1 MILRR
6 GQARLAGRC
15 GASVK
20 SRNTATAQKN
30 PAFGGPNRPTG
41 FVAALAR
48 YPVSRVAARACP
60 DEPTWPI
67 ESIPYNHEPL

>member
-15 GASVK
+15 GASAN

-48 YPVSRVAARACP
+48 YPVSRVAAHACP
-60 DEPTWPI
+60 DEPIWPI

>member
-1 MILRR
+1 
-6 GQARLAGRC
+6 LAGRC

-48 YPVSRVAARACP
+48 YPVSRVAPRLPGCTALAHRI
-60 DEPTWPI
+60 D
-67 ESIPYNHEPL
+67 SL

>member
-6 GQARLAGRC
+6 GGVAAVGRC
-15 GASVK
+15 TASPGEP
-20 SRNTATAQKN
+20 RLATAQKN

-48 YPVSRVAARACP
+48 YPVSRVAAHACP
-60 DEPTWPI
+60 DEPIWPI